1 MSRGSVILL
10 GPMSRHMANRSHGQV
25 VILPRF
31 GMNCSDLTSISQGPE
46 GMKQLGIQDL
56 YRPEFGDAPEPL
68 AEDEMPVFWGCG
80 VTPQQV
86 IMSSPHVKGIVMGHA
101 PGKMICVDL
110 PVAAVLSS

>member
-1 MSRGSVILL
+1 
-10 GPMSRHMANRSHGQV
+10 MANRWHGQV
-25 VILPRF
+25 ATFPRSWTI
-31 GMNCSDLTSISQGPE
+31 CSDLTSISQGPE
-46 GMKQLGIQDL
+46 GMKQLGIHDL

-68 AEDEMPVFWGCG
+68 AEDEIPVFWGCG

-86 IMSSPHVKGIVMGHA
+86 IMSSPHVNGIVMGHA